1 MLVHEEL
8 FPNKRGSEAEENQ
21 CEGVLRE
28 LKRTKAT
35 TFVIALVK
43 SLKRLDVLGL
53 PALGALGYVK
63 LHGLAFL
70 KALETAGLNG
80 GEMDEN
86 IFARLAADKAVAFG
100 VIEPLYCSLF
110 HVVNLFLCWCY
121 AGGSRESCA
130 GYWLVEARTGHNRF
144 GLTYIVILRSG
155 PRH

>member
-1 MLVHEEL
+1 MEDASSRGIVSQEKGIEG
-8 FPNKRGSEAEENQ
+8 KRKSMRRGSCPENQ
-21 CEGVLRE
+21 TNKGDH
-28 LKRTKAT
+28 
-35 TFVIALVK
+35 FSVIALVK

-110 HVVNLFLCWCY
+110 HVGNLFLC
-121 AGGSRESCA
+121 
-130 GYWLVEARTGHNRF
+130 
-144 GLTYIVILRSG
+144 
-155 PRH
+155 